1 MSNEEIENKIRKSE
15 RKPLLEE
22 VVEDSKIDISFVKRQ
37 FIPPMPSINNV
48 SNKKNGVSI
57 NTSLSKVNFSKYISE
72 EINAELPIQN
82 EDDNNVSEYDL
93 VKSPHKNLKPTKEHK
108 STPFSKIKYNDKGEE
123 IPPSEL
129 RVYMKLLRSKSRNEE
144 NIENLND
151 VDDCVINNCSS
162 DVENIFSLNQKESKD
177 KKNGDSEVK
186 QDRRSIED
194 EDNKEEGEDEEENE
208 ESEEES
214 IDSEEDKEEDDE
226 EEDKDK
232 DKEEVE
238 DKSINKGKSIEGIL
252 LNKDI
257 NSKKISEKTKS
268 KDTNYTKN
276 TVSKSKDLD
285 NTIVNKDNLTDFE
298 KYQEMFDNTEYL
310 NTITDL
316 NTNKNSFQQENNFD
330 IEID

>member
-1 MSNEEIENKIRKSE
+1 MSNDEIENKIRKSE

-57 NTSLSKVNFSKYISE
+57 NTSLSKVNFSKQISE

-82 EDDNNVSEYDL
+82 EENNNVSEYDL

-123 IPPSEL
+123 IPLSEL
-129 RVYMKLLRSKSRNEE
+129 RVYMKLIRSKSRNEE
-144 NIENLND
+144 NNENLND
-151 VDDCVINNCSS
+151 VDDCVINNSGS
-162 DVENIFSLNQKESKD
+162 NEENIYSLNQKESKE
-177 KKNGDSEVK
+177 KKDRESEEK
-186 QDRRSIED
+186 QCRRSMED
-194 EDNKEEGEDEEENE
+194 KDNKEEDEDEDEEDNE

-214 IDSEEDKEEDDE
+214 ISSEEDKEDGEDE
-226 EEDKDK
+226 

-238 DKSINKGKSIEGIL
+238 DKSINKRKSMEGIL

-285 NTIVNKDNLTDFE
+285 ITIVNKENLTDFE